1 MSGKI
6 ISVFTNKGGVG
17 KTTTALSIAH
27 GLAKKNVK
35 TLIIDIDAQCNST
48 EPLLGV
54 DPSGNVLEIL
64 EGLKPVDQCIH
75 RINFQHNLSC
85 IPNAEGLTSLEPT
98 IIQQGENGFYVLRD
112 KIAKYCR
119 ENFDITIIDCPP
131 NFGIFVINALF
142 CSDLAIVPTES
153 GSRNSVK
160 GLQAAQKFITQMN
173 RAGNPDLTL
182 FKILVTK
189 LDMRTNIGKDYLSQM
204 KDAFQEHVFDNHI
217 PACVDFKYAENASQT
232 IFQSYPKSSG
242 AKAYMKVVSEII
254 KILGL

>member
-1 MSGKI
+1 MPGKI

-35 TLIIDIDAQCNST
+35 TLLIDIDAQCNAT
-48 EPLLGV
+48 EPLLGI

-64 EGLKPVDQCIH
+64 EEKKTVEECVH
-75 RINFQHNLSC
+75 RMNFQNNLSC
-85 IPNAEGLTSLEPT
+85 IPNAEGLTSLEPAL
-98 IIQQGENGFYVLRD
+98 IRQGEEGFYVLRK
-112 KIAKYCR
+112 KITDYCK

-142 CSDLAIVPTES
+142 CSELAIVPTES

-160 GLQAAQKFITQMN
+160 GLQAAQKFIAEMN
-173 RAGNPDLTL
+173 EAGNPDLTL

-204 KDAFQEHVFDNHI
+204 KDVFQENVFENHI
-217 PACVDFKYAENASQT
+217 PACVDFKYAENANKT
-232 IFQSYPKSSG
+232 IFQGYPKSSG
-242 AKAYMKVVSEII
+242 AKAYMKVVSEITN
-254 KILGL
+254 ILGL